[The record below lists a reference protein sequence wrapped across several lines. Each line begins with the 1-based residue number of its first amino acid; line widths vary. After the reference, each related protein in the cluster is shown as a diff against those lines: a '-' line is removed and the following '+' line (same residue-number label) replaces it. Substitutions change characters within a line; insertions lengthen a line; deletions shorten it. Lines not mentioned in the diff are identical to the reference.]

1 MAPPRL
7 LRVESMVTMII
18 IVHIG
23 SIPKH
28 FTQTTRATE
37 EEEEEE
43 EGMVVVGMD
52 NGQIVGLLFF
62 L

>member
-37 EEEEEE
+37 EEEE
-43 EGMVVVGMD
+43 GMVVVGMD